1 MPQMNDYRITIEE
14 VTVHHADARADTPRE
29 AFEDVRRRYE
39 AGEFD
44 VPGECQE
51 ARVAVRTQE
60 GETLVDF
67 EPL

>member
-1 MPQMNDYRITIEE
+1 MNDYSIAIEE

-29 AFEDVRRRYE
+29 AFEDIRRRYE

-44 VPGECQE
+44 VPGERQE
-51 ARVAVRTQE
+51 VRVAVRTQE